1 VYLPESVPE
10 SQADRVRAYNA
21 DVRRVSGNYEAAL
34 QQCRDDAS
42 AESNYEIVQDVSWD
56 NYTAVPRRIWEGYA
70 TIASEILDD
79 KDNPPPTH
87 VFVNSGV
94 GGLATGL
101 CGYFWDRLGSSR
113 PRFITV
119 EPDQAD
125 CIMQS
130 VIKGEPVTVK
140 PSGTTC
146 QVGLDC
152 KRPDPIA
159 FEVLLQGA
167 NDTVS
172 IPDNAVKPTM
182 QFLSDPSIGLNAG
195 ESGVAGMAALM
206 KICQDEKMRHALEL
220 NEDSRVCIVVCEG
233 VIG

>member
-1 VYLPESVPE
+1 MPNHTITQTHTHTHTHRYGAEVK
-10 SQADRVRAYNA
+10 RV
-21 DVRRVSGNYEAAL
+21 DGNYEAAL
-34 QQCRDDAS
+34 QRCRDDADLNS
-42 AESNYEIVQDVSWD
+42 YEIVQDVSWD
-56 NYTAVPRRIWEGYA
+56 NDNAVPRRIWEGYA
-70 TIASEILDD
+70 TIAAEIVDD
-79 KDNPPPTH
+79 CVEPPTH
-87 VFVNSGV
+87 IFVNAGV

-101 CGYFWDRLGSSR
+101 CGYLWDRLGSER

-130 VIKGEPVTVK
+130 VIKGEPVTVI
-140 PSGTTC
+140 PQGTTC

-167 NDTVS
+167 NDTISV
-172 IPDNAVKPTM
+172 PDEAVQPAM
-182 QFLSDPSIGLNAG
+182 AFLRDSSIGLVAG

-206 KICQDEKMRHALEL
+206 NICQDEAMRQHLEID
-220 NEDSRVCIVVCEG
+220 EDSRVCIVICEG
-233 VIG
+233 EIN